1 MLMPIFAQSGGTF
14 LIQKSVIAG
23 GGGNSA
29 GAAFVL
35 DGTIAEA
42 VAGATSSGGV
52 FQVGGG
58 FWGGGTSAA
67 STASISGRIFAS
79 DGVLGLRNA
88 AVLLIDPQ
96 GVVRTTTT
104 SSFGFYAF
112 DNVATGSS
120 YTIRVSS
127 RRFRYQP
134 RTVQLSGDLTNL
146 DFVGLE

>member
-1 MLMPIFAQSGGTF
+1 M
-14 LIQKSVIAG
+14 QKSVIASG
-23 GGGNSA
+23 GGQAA
-29 GAAFVL
+29 GGAFTL
-35 DGTIAEA
+35 DGTIGQTI
-42 VAGATSSGGV
+42 AGTTSSGGT
-52 FQVGGG
+52 FQSGGG